1 MLDKT
6 LDFVCDMKRF
16 KCEGCGS
23 EVYFDSMTCVSCG
36 RRLGYHAVRNEMLAL
51 DSSGSVWLGH
61 GQHEPSV
68 TLCTNAE
75 VGHCNWLVTDQSGH
89 NYCRAC
95 RHNVVVPDLGSVDH
109 RAHWQKIELAKR
121 HLFYSLLRWRLPIPN
136 RVDDD
141 PARGLGFSFL
151 ADTRHP
157 DGTVLNVLTGH
168 DDGHITLNI
177 AEADDAVRERVRAQ
191 MREPYRTL
199 LGHFRHE
206 VGHFYWDRLVKDG
219 PQLDEFRSLFGDE
232 TIDYEAALKR
242 YYENGAPTDWRSAYI
257 SEYATSHP
265 WEDFAET
272 WAHYM
277 HVVDSLE
284 TARAYG
290 LELHKPDVAAEGP
303 AVAVEF
309 QPYRATTIDVI
320 VEAWLP
326 LTLALNSINR
336 SMGQKD
342 FYPFVMNSPV
352 LEKLAFIQDLIR
364 GATHEQHVVARSA
377 RRS

>member
-1 MLDKT
+1 
-6 LDFVCDMKRF
+6 MKRF
-16 KCEGCGS
+16 TCEGCRS
-23 EVYFDSMTCVSCG
+23 EVYFHSVSCVTCG
-36 RRLGYHAVRNEMLAL
+36 RRLGYHAVENEM
-51 DSSGSVWLGH
+51 
-61 GQHEPSV
+61 EMV
-68 TLCTNAE
+68 TLESDGPVGFVQQGPNRQSLKLCHNAE
-75 VGHCNWLVTDQSGH
+75 MGRCNWLVIEPGSD
-89 NYCRAC
+89 YCLAC
-95 RHNVVVPDLGSVDH
+95 RHNVVVPDLGSADL

-121 HLFYSLLRWRLPIPN
+121 HLFYSLLRWRLPIAN
-136 RVDDD
+136 RVDD
-141 PARGLGFSFL
+141 PVAGLGFSFL
-151 ADTRHP
+151 ADTLQP
-157 DGTVLNVLTGH
+157 DGTVQHVLTGH

-219 PQLDEFRSLFGDE
+219 PMQAEFRGLFGDE

-242 YYENGAPTDWRSAYI
+242 YYDNGAPSDWRDAYI
-257 SEYATSHP
+257 SKYATSHP

-290 LELHKPDVAAEGP
+290 IELHRPDVKEDGP
-303 AVAVEF
+303 AIAVEF
-309 QPYRATTIDVI
+309 QPYRVASINAI
-320 VEAWLP
+320 VDAWLP

-342 FYPFVMNSPV
+342 FYPFVMNRPV
-352 LEKLAFIQDLIR
+352 FEKMAFVQRLIR
-364 GATHEQHVVARSA
+364 GAAAT
-377 RRS
+377 